1 MRTDLYRVKRT
12 SEGRDACGLAWL
24 RAAILLS
31 RFHITRGSGG
41 SLVGSRD
48 EYLGFTM
55 ARAYD
60 SLTFRTEGPCAIT
73 SQGGRVPRLAASCF
87 SLSRIGWGMLEP
99 AAAVRS
105 AQRAR
110 DGQIR

>member
-1 MRTDLYRVKRT
+1 MRTDLYRVKCT

-41 SLVGSRD
+41 SLVGRRD
-48 EYLGFTM
+48 ECLGFTM

-60 SLTFRTEGPCAIT
+60 SVTFRAERPCAIT
-73 SQGGRVPRLAASCF
+73 SQGGERRASRPLAFRYRGSDGECS
-87 SLSRIGWGMLEP
+87 SL
-99 AAAVRS
+99 
-105 AQRAR
+105 
-110 DGQIR
+110 